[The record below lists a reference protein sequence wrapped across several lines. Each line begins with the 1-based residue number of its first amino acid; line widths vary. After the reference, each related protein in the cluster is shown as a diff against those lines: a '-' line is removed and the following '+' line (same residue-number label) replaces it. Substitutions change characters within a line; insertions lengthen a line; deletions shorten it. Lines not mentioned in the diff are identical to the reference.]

1 MTENAPQYVTV
12 GIITQDPARSA
23 DLYSLAFGIEQ
34 VLGATQFFDDG
45 VSCHSSEATLEGGS
59 ITYNF
64 YAPHERRKDIRIWSF
79 IPVVSRDLE
88 GTLEAAVA
96 AGFAKKRDV
105 GIDDK
110 VMPGLRH
117 GLLSDLDGN
126 LVVVLAEDDLKRVL
140 VRSTPS
146 EA

>member
-1 MTENAPQYVTV
+1 MTENGPLYVTV
-12 GIITQDPARSA
+12 GMIAQDPARSA
-23 DLYSLAFGIEQ
+23 DLYSLAFGIEP
-34 VLGATQFFDDG
+34 VLGLTQFFGSD
-45 VSCHSSEATLEGGS
+45 VSFHSSGATLEGGS

-79 IPVVSRDLE
+79 VPVVSRDLAASM
-88 GTLEAAVA
+88 EAAVA
-96 AGFAKKRDV
+96 AGFARKRDV

-140 VRSTPS
+140 VRSAPS